1 MGSAVGFSC
10 RMLGPAVPMSGAH
23 GARCEDGAMRHRPL
37 VPLLL
42 ACSIVLAACGGGDD
56 DDSASDTT
64 STSGAT
70 TTAAPAGDVAPL
82 TGLPQPD
89 AARRARV
96 ALVVKLDN
104 APRGRPQ
111 AGVNQ
116 ADVVVVEKVEDGVT
130 RLFTIFQTNDADPV
144 GPVRS
149 ARSTDVALVT
159 PLNRPLF
166 AYAGTNATFQKLVDA
181 APLVDVGF
189 NKAAGDYSR
198 RSDRPQT
205 YNLFSNTSALYKR
218 APADAKAPPAMFTYR
233 AAGQAAAGDAATGAH
248 LEYRGRNITTRVDY
262 AWDAG
267 TGTWK
272 RSQDGTPF
280 NDAAGAQVAPKNVV
294 VQFVTYRDTGQRD
307 RSGAVV
313 DEAELIGQGDAW
325 VLTDGKVVR
334 GKWAKP
340 NAEAVTAYTDAAG
353 APIALTPGTTW
364 VELPPPGTSEIRS

>member
-1 MGSAVGFSC
+1 
-10 RMLGPAVPMSGAH
+10 
-23 GARCEDGAMRHRPL
+23 MRRRFRLPL
-37 VPLLL
+37 VL
-42 ACSIVLAACGGGDD
+42 ASSLVVAACGGGGDD
-56 DDSASDTT
+56 DEEAVPTSSTT
-64 STSGAT
+64 A
-70 TTAAPAGDVAPL
+70 TTAAPAGVVAPL
-82 TGLPQPD
+82 TGLAQPD
-89 AARRARV
+89 AGRRARV

-104 APRGRPQ
+104 APKGRPQ
-111 AGVNQ
+111 AGINQ

-189 NKAAGDYSR
+189 NKAGGDYSR

-218 APADAKAPPAMFTYR
+218 APADAKAPPALFTYR
-233 AAGQAAAGDAATGAH
+233 AAGQAASGDAAAGVH
-248 LEYRGRNITTRVDY
+248 LEYRGKNITTRVDY

-267 TGTWK
+267 SGTWK
-272 RSQDGTPF
+272 RAQDGTPF
-280 NDAAGAQVAPKNVV
+280 NDAAGVQTAPRNVV

-313 DEAELIGQGDAW
+313 DEAELIGQGEAW
-325 VLTDGKVVR
+325 ILSDGKVVK
-334 GKWAKP
+334 GKWSKASP
-340 NAEAVTAYTDAAG
+340 EVVTSYTDAAG
-353 APIALTPGTTW
+353 APVALTPGTTW
-364 VELPPPGTSEIRS
+364 VELPPPGSAEIRS